1 MKQNVAVPFPKH
13 FNFPPCSLKKK
24 KKNTHS
30 ADCPGSPNTQC
41 QTGTASN
48 SGNEFKHHLV
58 NLVKLV
64 LMGKREFSLY
74 QN

>member
-1 MKQNVAVPFPKH
+1 MLLFPFQNISTFLPVP
-13 FNFPPCSLKKK
+13 LKKK